1 MRQQSVEERAEVCG
15 WSNAS
20 FSSAGRR
27 CLLGRWTDLS
37 GFGYCRPSTGPDS
50 WASLRLVEA
59 TEVCRLAAS
68 GLTEPEYLAFLRPL
82 LEFLD
87 QNSLMHKP
95 INSTIQ
101 FIYDNFTVRTYE
113 SFFQSC
119 QSTAVVKVLRQG
131 FSSTDTITCTA
142 LSSTRSEVSSF
153 PCHRQ
158 PHVSSAHS
166 TRSNHTLRQLV
177 HLHLFFLQMG

>member
-1 MRQQSVEERAEVCG
+1 VSRRGRRFAAGAMPLSRVLAVDACSGGGQTCPG
-15 WSNAS
+15 LGT
-20 FSSAGRR
+20 AGRLR
-27 CLLGRWTDLS
+27 VPIPGRVFDWW
-37 GFGYCRPSTGPDS
+37 RPPKCAD
-50 WASLRLVEA
+50 
-59 TEVCRLAAS
+59 LAAS
-68 GLTEPEYLAFLRPL
+68 GLTEQEYLAFLRPL

-166 TRSNHTLRQLV
+166 KPSNHTLRQLV